1 MDILTFLLS
10 HWDSVLVVLLAAV
23 GIIVLIAKR
32 QYAILDKIIF
42 SLVTEAEKKFGG
54 GTGAAKLAAV
64 IDWVYP
70 KIPAVSRLFISEAQF
85 EKLIERVL
93 DDAKERWERT
103 RTFRH
108 ISATTKSNINSK
120 KPTPVLPERAFCF
133 ILFLQTVTPRQPLF

>member
-1 MDILTFLLS
+1 MEVINFLVQN
-10 HWDSVLVVLLAAV
+10 WDSVLVVLLAAT
-23 GIIVLIAKR
+23 GIIFLIAKR

-70 KIPAVSRLFISEAQF
+70 KIPAVIRLFISEAQL

-93 DDAKERWERT
+93 ADAKERWEKNP
-103 RTFRH
+103 H
-108 ISATTKSNINSK
+108 LSAYISDNQK
-120 KPTPVLPERAFCF
+120 
-133 ILFLQTVTPRQPLF
+133 

>member
-1 MDILTFLLS
+1 MDVLNFLLQN
-10 HWDSVLVVLLAAV
+10 WDSVLVVLLVVA

-64 IDWVYP
+64 IEWVYP
-70 KIPAVSRLFISEAQF
+70 KIPAVIRLFISETQL

-93 DDAKERWERT
+93 ADAKVRWEKNP
-103 RTFRH
+103 H
-108 ISATTKSNINSK
+108 LSAYISDNQK
-120 KPTPVLPERAFCF
+120 
-133 ILFLQTVTPRQPLF
+133 